1 MQGTCPF
8 HEPQRLPI
16 YGTPLSPSPRLAAW
30 RDHADAVPLEY
41 QDGHEGLVVTGY
53 ETAREVL
60 ADPRFRQLPHRIP
73 AADSLPPHPA
83 PMSSEG
89 QQHESLD
96 QNAQSSIEAANLLA
110 LDGAEHSR
118 MRRAITARYSVKQ
131 ARLRAPWVSRMVDDQ
146 FDRMVAKGSPVDL
159 NEHYAE
165 PISVL
170 THCHVLGVPD
180 GLVPEFGELF
190 VHGASV
196 QEKFDHIRRV
206 IDARAND
213 PGEDVISDLLAR
225 DLTPIEVEGLV
236 FQIMSAGRDSVAY
249 LIVTATVALLT
260 NPNQLERIQRDP
272 TLLSGALEEFLRTGT
287 MFLTLFPRTA
297 VEDVRIGDVFV
308 SKGQSVSVS
317 PVAANRD
324 PRRFEDPEYLDVGRN
339 AFGHL
344 GFGHGPHSCV
354 GQQLARVEIRE
365 AVLKLLTA
373 LQNLR
378 LVDAEQL
385 RPLPFANPIATY
397 AAGAAFVEWDQVLGS
412 KPLAPGFQP

>member
-8 HEPQRLPI
+8 HEPHRLPTD
-16 YGTPLSPSPRLAAW
+16 GTPLSPSPRLSAW
-30 RDHADAVPLEY
+30 RDHADAVPLKY

-53 ETAREVL
+53 EAAREIL

-73 AADSLPPHPA
+73 AADSPPSHPA
-83 PMSSEG
+83 PMSPEG
-89 QQHESLD
+89 QHDPPD
-96 QNAQSSIEAANLLA
+96 QDAQSSMEAANLLA
-110 LDGAEHSR
+110 LDGAEHAR

-131 ARLRAPWVSRMVDDQ
+131 ARLRTPWVSQMVDDQ
-146 FDRMVAKGSPVDL
+146 FDRMVAQGSPVDL

-180 GLVPEFGELF
+180 AYVPEYGELF
-190 VHGASV
+190 VHGSSA
-196 QEKFDHIRRV
+196 QEKFDYIRRV

-213 PGEDVISDLLAR
+213 PGEDVISDLLAG
-225 DLTPIEVEGLV
+225 DLARIEVEGLV

-260 NPNQLERIQRDP
+260 NPKQMERIRLEP
-272 TLLSGALEEFLRTGT
+272 TLLSGALEEFLRIGA

-297 VEDVRIGDVFV
+297 VEDVQVGGISV
-308 SKGQSVSVS
+308 KAGQTVSVS

-324 PRRFEDPEYLDVGRN
+324 PRRFEDPEQLDVGRN

-344 GFGHGPHSCV
+344 GFGHGPHGCV

-365 AVLKLLTA
+365 AVLKLITA

-378 LVDAEQL
+378 LVDAGQL

-397 AAGAAFVEWDQVLGS
+397 AAGAAFVEWD
-412 KPLAPGFQP
+412 